1 MESFVKCIET
11 IYLPVASPKA
21 SAEWYEKHLKLKTA
35 APVEADATQAQLAL
49 GSGQSIF
56 LIQSKD
62 LVNANFAEIG
72 GEEQCSLTLEV
83 TDFHRLY
90 DELQKAGATIT
101 AIEDNQECGENFYL
115 YDLDGNKIDIWSGW
129 PAVPESN

>member
-1 MESFVKCIET
+1 MESFVKRIET
-11 IYLPVASPKA
+11 IYLPVANPKA
-21 SAEWYEKHLKLKTA
+21 SAEWYKKHLKLKTSG
-35 APVEADATQAQLAL
+35 PVEADATQAQLAL

-62 LVNANFAEIG
+62 IVNATFTEVG

-90 DELQKAGATIT
+90 DELQETGAAIT
-101 AIEDNQECGENFYL
+101 AFEDNQECGENFYL

-129 PAVPESN
+129 PAATESN